1 MNFQPL
7 DVELAAIDLQPVTI
21 DHITI
26 KVPDME
32 RSSRFYQDVLGMPL
46 LRTLPD
52 THYLGVGNS
61 FMGIQPSGSHRA
73 AIDHFCLGLKNF
85 DAMSIVT
92 MLAQKGIAIKGEASV
107 DALRFIDPDG
117 LIVQLSTTDHARKN
131 IYQDEASR
139 LTAEQAAS
147 DLQPVTLDHFTIVA
161 PDLERSSRFFQD
173 VLGIPLLRAL
183 PDTHYLG
190 VGNSF
195 LGIQPSSSHP
205 ACIDHFCLGLKN
217 FDANGIVAR
226 LAQKGIAIEG
236 EAGVDSVRF
245 FDPDGLLVQLSSPDY
260 ARKQTYRVGM

>member
-1 MNFQPL
+1 
-7 DVELAAIDLQPVTI
+7 
-21 DHITI
+21 
-26 KVPDME
+26 
-32 RSSRFYQDVLGMPL
+32 
-46 LRTLPD
+46 
-52 THYLGVGNS
+52 
-61 FMGIQPSGSHRA
+61 
-73 AIDHFCLGLKNF
+73 
-85 DAMSIVT
+85 
-92 MLAQKGIAIKGEASV
+92 
-107 DALRFIDPDG
+107 
-117 LIVQLSTTDHARKN
+117 
-131 IYQDEASR
+131 
-139 LTAEQAAS
+139 
-147 DLQPVTLDHFTIVA
+147 VTLDHFTVVA

-245 FDPDGLLVQLSSPDY
+245 FDPDGLLVQLSSTDY
-260 ARKQTYRVGM
+260 ARRQTYRTTA